1 MFYGGHE
8 LKTRNFFSF
17 SELTL
22 NINQY
27 NPLWPGSRKILQHF
41 MFNFRVFYTDE
52 KSLIGE
58 PLADV
63 ICYVT

>member
-8 LKTRNFFSF
+8 LKTRIFFSF
-17 SELTL
+17 SELKSV
-22 NINQY
+22 Q
-27 NPLWPGSRKILQHF
+27 PSRPGSRNLRKILQHV

-52 KSLIGE
+52 KSLIAE